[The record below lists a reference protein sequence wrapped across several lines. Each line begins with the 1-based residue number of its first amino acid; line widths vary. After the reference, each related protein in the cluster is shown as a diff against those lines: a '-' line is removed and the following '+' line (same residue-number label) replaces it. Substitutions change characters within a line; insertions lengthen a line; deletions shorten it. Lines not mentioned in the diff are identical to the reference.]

1 MKRESLISYA
11 MNFASFLLDEKFAKN
26 IDRIILFGSVA
37 RGELGKESDID
48 LFVDTGKNIDSDV
61 QKTLSMFRKSETQK
75 KWELKGLRSELSV
88 KVGKLE
94 KWKLRRS
101 VISDGIIIYGKCKD
115 IPEKAEYYVLLKPSF
130 SKFKKSRQ
138 VKLWR
143 KLYGYKQKVGKKT
156 YKTEGLTEKL
166 GGKRIESGILIPA
179 KNRKEILDLFS
190 KEKIKYTVD
199 EIWSDTI

>member
-1 MKRESLISYA
+1 M
-11 MNFASFLLDEKFAKN
+11 
-26 IDRIILFGSVA
+26 
-37 RGELGKESDID
+37 
-48 LFVDTGKNIDSDV
+48 
-61 QKTLSMFRKSETQK
+61 
-75 KWELKGLRSELSV
+75 
-88 KVGKLE
+88 
-94 KWKLRRS
+94 
-101 VISDGIIIYGKCKD
+101 
-115 IPEKAEYYVLLKPSF
+115 
-130 SKFKKSRQ
+130 
-138 VKLWR
+138 KLWR